1 MNKGRYIYCHGR
13 SADILENKRR
23 YFYGASFNGVACCR
37 PMTRPTPAPPMRS
50 NMPKPANARN
60 AKRPMPS
67 APDNRPTPDAA
78 DVLAR
83 VYALILSWPTTE
95 EKRAGQEGSNPT

>member
-1 MNKGRYIYCHGR
+1 
-13 SADILENKRR
+13 
-23 YFYGASFNGVACCR
+23 
-37 PMTRPTPAPPMRS
+37 
-50 NMPKPANARN
+50 MPKPANARN

-83 VYALILSWPTTE
+83 VYALILSWPTSE
-95 EKRAGQEGSNPT
+95 EKRERQEGSNPT